1 MGSRRTTA
9 RASFGSGGSSSG
21 EDMRANSRPNGCSY
35 ISNVRPENRSTLCS
49 MMAQLTEE
57 TQPFFEL
64 TLKSKAVS
72 EKCNVKFSCVV
83 TGNPTPQITWYKDD
97 VQLDRYCGLPKYEIF
112 RNGKNYSLHIY
123 NCTVEDAAIYQA
135 SAGNTKGIVSCSGV
149 LEVGEMNEYK
159 IHQRYFAKIKQ
170 KADNKRKEVEGK
182 ENQEPIRT
190 ISPDRTARK
199 RRSTM
204 DTFLSTP
211 SSLEDEGNEESTQA
225 LTEQTEARLHEATVK
240 EMEEKS
246 VPITNGTVSAVSNGQ
261 TVSENGNKSGTNI
274 YDSAP
279 KSFTAQQTK
288 TPFVRKKIKMS
299 NSAQEERAPEERS
312 AKEENITPVVLA
324 CTESVQVKGISE
336 EFMEVENTV
345 SSSVVDSVPRKMAQG
360 HQKSEEVLL
369 ADRHSKNE
377 RVPVEVAV
385 PSKKEQLCLL
395 KKEQLTASVPPAAPT
410 STGHNMSGAKGKKDA
425 KLEKEAGRN
434 NPEKILEMQKRIPP
448 ITSKQRQSSPT
459 APPRKHRNLVK
470 GNMSKIE
477 PQTVMDVDKKSN
489 TSIAGS
495 LARKEI
501 EAKKAPC
508 ESTSASPQRPCEQA
522 GDKLSLKETGPCQ
535 KNMSVSQPAQLN
547 EVKQVHTKRN
557 RNDAPVSLELPHN
570 RMDMPRPQKTPS
582 ERKTTTDDI
591 QSPSALCGVQVAIG
605 KMSQDTWDH
614 SRGSNESHTVL
625 ISDVQKSPFKS
636 TGGGENTSGCN
647 VSSSVE
653 QSQADTAIKT
663 VEGTEIQV
671 DEKVKHNEAGK
682 SLAQS
687 DSMAPNEKIDE
698 METESPTLHMTE
710 HTGTE
715 KPKDAADKDS
725 DVREGDVTNKE
736 TEKNEHLLK
745 MAEET
750 SSALQNLK
758 SFIIEPAIQLLTKN
772 PGKANI
778 SELQLK
784 DLQEIQEPVTK
795 IISVAELLRS
805 QLKALDATLANS
817 VTTIPVHASVLQDAA
832 TAVTEK
838 CEEIKEKDRK
848 PEVEKSM
855 SDRKSETHDDQPLRT
870 IKETLTE
877 IYNLLNEENQGELSP
892 PVQALQKPLST
903 PPISAVD
910 TGTTKETTGLHGSDN
925 KYNESVMDIAASTLV
940 PLKECPVVSVCGSEN
955 DKHEFPLSTSNDE
968 LTKRL
973 ASGTVGLETG
983 TPLAVK
989 PIKASSQES
998 IITVLENAKGKPVD
1012 GKDMGVI
1019 PKLTAESKPDR
1030 QTNKTITE
1038 TEEHN
1043 TTNCSLQSEKVPT
1056 KSELG
1061 TDTKENNINIIQQDS
1076 SMVKE
1081 VRRTNSL
1088 GSLTPQASPL
1098 LKRRDC
1104 VSPIPS
1110 ATPQELASGARRK
1123 ILVPKTKSEE
1133 ASEATAPVDIQTQ
1146 KKEGPAESNRLSVS
1160 PVTLSTSPSM
1170 SRRSPLLQI
1179 PGEQT
1184 PPTERR
1190 SPLVS
1195 RRKMV
1200 SETPAPSQPPKE
1212 EIHTQKTDG
1221 KPAEKDKHDPFK
1233 APQVIRKIRG
1243 ESFADASGH
1252 LKLWCQFFNILSD
1265 STIKWYKNEEGIAQ
1279 IQRNAGDETQ
1289 VNLAIVQAS
1298 CIDSGVYG
1306 CTITNEYGTDS
1317 TDFLLSADVLA
1328 GMSLREDLGVG
1339 EEIEMTPMIFSK
1351 GVADSGAW
1359 GNKFFGRI
1367 MMQESHIGKGCS
1379 HKVWRAK
1386 VIYGLEPV
1394 FESGNTCIIK
1404 GLNPIAYGGKAESCL
1419 IDRNLDVVKQECKI
1433 QNLVREYCKIF
1444 SAEARVIE
1452 NFGPLLVVLPVYL
1465 MYRPANTVPYA
1476 TVEADLTGV
1485 YQKYSVLDGA
1495 GRLDTKSG
1503 SEAGQKCCALQHWI
1517 FQWTSGN
1524 LLISR
1529 IEGVDTKITNVGI
1542 SIKSTGHHGLPVEG
1556 NPKVF
1561 EQFVSQ
1567 HQCNYF
1573 CGLLSLRS
1581 LKIMDSLL
1589 TPTKP
1594 KGTKSPLLQR
1604 KMAGGS
1610 NSPQT
1615 GRKADGSPR
1624 LPRKTEQNGRNTPT
1638 KQKAADVPIAVK
1650 VE

>member
-21 EDMRANSRPNGCSY
+21 EDMGANSRPNGCSY

-57 TQPFFEL
+57 TQPSFEL

-135 SAGNTKGIVSCSGV
+135 SASNTKGHCVLLWGSG
-149 LEVGEMNEYK
+149 
-159 IHQRYFAKIKQ
+159 
-170 KADNKRKEVEGK
+170 VEGK

-199 RRSTM
+199 RRSIM

-211 SSLEDEGNEESTQA
+211 SSLDDEGNEKSKQA

-261 TVSENGNKSGTNI
+261 TVSENGSKSGANI

-279 KSFTAQQTK
+279 KSFTAPQTK

-299 NSAQEERAPEERS
+299 NSAQEERAPEERT

-324 CTESVQVKGISE
+324 CTESVQFKGISE
-336 EFMEVENTV
+336 EFMEVENIV

-377 RVPVEVAV
+377 SVRVEVAV

-410 STGHNMSGAKGKKDA
+410 STGHNVSGDKGKKDA

-495 LARKEI
+495 LACKEI
-501 EAKKAPC
+501 EAINAPC

-535 KNMSVSQPAQLN
+535 KKMSVSQPAQLN

-582 ERKTTTDDI
+582 ERKTTSDDI
-591 QSPSALCGVQVAIG
+591 QTPSAHC
-605 KMSQDTWDH
+605 
-614 SRGSNESHTVL
+614 
-625 ISDVQKSPFKS
+625 
-636 TGGGENTSGCN
+636 
-647 VSSSVE
+647 
-653 QSQADTAIKT
+653 
-663 VEGTEIQV
+663 
-671 DEKVKHNEAGK
+671 
-682 SLAQS
+682 
-687 DSMAPNEKIDE
+687 
-698 METESPTLHMTE
+698 
-710 HTGTE
+710 
-715 KPKDAADKDS
+715 
-725 DVREGDVTNKE
+725 
-736 TEKNEHLLK
+736 
-745 MAEET
+745 
-750 SSALQNLK
+750 
-758 SFIIEPAIQLLTKN
+758 
-772 PGKANI
+772 
-778 SELQLK
+778 
-784 DLQEIQEPVTK
+784 
-795 IISVAELLRS
+795 
-805 QLKALDATLANS
+805 
-817 VTTIPVHASVLQDAA
+817 
-832 TAVTEK
+832 
-838 CEEIKEKDRK
+838 
-848 PEVEKSM
+848 
-855 SDRKSETHDDQPLRT
+855 
-870 IKETLTE
+870 
-877 IYNLLNEENQGELSP
+877 
-892 PVQALQKPLST
+892 
-903 PPISAVD
+903 
-910 TGTTKETTGLHGSDN
+910 
-925 KYNESVMDIAASTLV
+925 
-940 PLKECPVVSVCGSEN
+940 
-955 DKHEFPLSTSNDE
+955 
-968 LTKRL
+968 
-973 ASGTVGLETG
+973 
-983 TPLAVK
+983 
-989 PIKASSQES
+989 
-998 IITVLENAKGKPVD
+998 
-1012 GKDMGVI
+1012 
-1019 PKLTAESKPDR
+1019 
-1030 QTNKTITE
+1030 
-1038 TEEHN
+1038 
-1043 TTNCSLQSEKVPT
+1043 
-1056 KSELG
+1056 
-1061 TDTKENNINIIQQDS
+1061 
-1076 SMVKE
+1076 
-1081 VRRTNSL
+1081 
-1088 GSLTPQASPL
+1088 
-1098 LKRRDC
+1098 
-1104 VSPIPS
+1104 
-1110 ATPQELASGARRK
+1110 ELASGARRK

-1184 PPTERR
+1184 PPTEKR

-1200 SETPAPSQPPKE
+1200 SETLAPSQPPKE

-1279 IQRNAGDETQ
+1279 IKRNAGDETQ

-1339 EEIEMTPMIFSK
+1339 EEIEMTPMIFCK

-1419 IDRNLDVVKQECKI
+1419 IDRNLDIIKQECKI

-1452 NFGPLLVVLPVYL
+1452 NFGPLLEVLPVYL

-1485 YQKYSVLDGA
+1485 YQKYSVLDDA

-1615 GRKADGSPR
+1615 ARKSAGSPR
-1624 LPRKTEQNGRNTPT
+1624 LPRKTEQDGRNTPT
-1638 KQKAADVPIAVK
+1638 KQKAADMPIAVK

>member
-57 TQPFFEL
+57 TQPSFEL

-135 SAGNTKGIVSCSGV
+135 SASNTKGIVSCSGV

-159 IHQRYFAKIKQ
+159 IHQRYFAKVKQ

-211 SSLEDEGNEESTQA
+211 SSLEDEGNEESKQA
-225 LTEQTEARLHEATVK
+225 LIEQTEARLHEATVK

-246 VPITNGTVSAVSNGQ
+246 VPLTNGTMSAVSNGQ
-261 TVSENGNKSGTNI
+261 TVSENGNKSGANI

-279 KSFTAQQTK
+279 KSFTAPQTK
-288 TPFVRKKIKMS
+288 TPFVRKKIRMS
-299 NSAQEERAPEERS
+299 NSAQEERAPEERT
-312 AKEENITPVVLA
+312 AKEENITPVILA
-324 CTESVQVKGISE
+324 CTESVQFKGISE
-336 EFMEVENTV
+336 EFMEVENIV

-360 HQKSEEVLL
+360 HQKSEE
-369 ADRHSKNE
+369 DRHSKNE
-377 RVPVEVAV
+377 SVRVEVAV

-410 STGHNMSGAKGKKDA
+410 STGHNVSGAKGKKDA

-434 NPEKILEMQKRIPP
+434 NPEQILEMQKRIPP

-501 EAKKAPC
+501 EAINAPC
-508 ESTSASPQRPCEQA
+508 ESTPASPQRPCEQA

-535 KNMSVSQPAQLN
+535 KKMSVSQPAQLN

-591 QSPSALCGVQVAIG
+591 QTPSAHCGVQVAIG
-605 KMSQDTWDH
+605 KMTQDTLDH

-625 ISDVQKSPFKS
+625 ITDVQKSPFKS
-636 TGGGENTSGCN
+636 TSGCN

-682 SLAQS
+682 LLAQS

-715 KPKDAADKDS
+715 KPKDSADKDS
-725 DVREGDVTNKE
+725 DVRVGDASNKE

-758 SFIIEPAIQLLTKN
+758 SFIIEPAIQLLTKST
-772 PGKANI
+772 GKANI

-784 DLQEIQEPVTK
+784 DLQEIQKPVTK

-817 VTTIPVHASVLQDAA
+817 VTTIPVHASVLLDPA

-855 SDRKSETHDDQPLRT
+855 SDRKSETHDDKPLRT

-903 PPISAVD
+903 LPISAVD
-910 TGTTKETTGLHGSDN
+910 TGTTKETTGLHSDN
-925 KYNESVMDIAASTLV
+925 KYNESVMDICQELAASTLV
-940 PLKECPVVSVCGSEN
+940 PLKECPGVSVCGSEN

-1019 PKLTAESKPDR
+1019 PKLTAESKPDS
-1030 QTNKTITE
+1030 QTKKTILE

-1081 VRRTNSL
+1081 VRRTDSL

-1179 PGEQT
+1179 PGEQM
-1184 PPTERR
+1184 PPTEKR

-1200 SETPAPSQPPKE
+1200 SETLAPSQPPKE

-1279 IQRNAGDETQ
+1279 IKRNAGDETQ

-1298 CIDSGVYG
+1298 CIDSGVYS

-1359 GNKFFGRI
+1359 GNKLFGRI

-1419 IDRNLDVVKQECKI
+1419 IDRNLDIVKQECKI

-1452 NFGPLLVVLPVYL
+1452 NFGLLLEVLPVYL

-1485 YQKYSVLDGA
+1485 YQKYSVLDDA

-1615 GRKADGSPR
+1615 GRKAAGSPR
-1624 LPRKTEQNGRNTPT
+1624 LPRKTEQDGRNTPT
-1638 KQKAADVPIAVK
+1638 KQKLLTCP
-1650 VE
+1650 